1 MHLVRPDAFLDK
13 VKAKELLVV
22 LDVRAQAETD
32 IYGVT
37 LPGTLMNP
45 ITGKHGIVP
54 DNFCV

>member
-22 LDVRAQAETD
+22 LDVRAQGETV

-37 LPGTLMNP
+37 LTGTLMNP
-45 ITGKHGIVP
+45 LRKNTE
-54 DNFCV
+54 